1 MTAIALS
8 AGFSALLIAGGHWFP
23 WRSLLHRDL
32 HRVEAYVYG
41 VLAILVPVFVVL
53 WMQADW
59 YAIALIAACTL
70 AAGLATVTAKGIDR
84 IADWR
89 NQLHDMKARQD
100 AEKRATP
107 SHH

>member
-8 AGFSALLIAGGHWFP
+8 ATFSALLIAGGHWFP

-32 HRVEAYVYG
+32 HRVEAYIYG
-41 VLAILVPVFVVL
+41 CLSILVPVCVVL
-53 WMQADW
+53 WTVQDW
-59 YAIALIAACTL
+59 YAIALITACTL
-70 AAGLATVTAKGIDR
+70 AAGLMTVTTKAIDH

-100 AEKRATP
+100 AESRAM
-107 SHH
+107 SAHD